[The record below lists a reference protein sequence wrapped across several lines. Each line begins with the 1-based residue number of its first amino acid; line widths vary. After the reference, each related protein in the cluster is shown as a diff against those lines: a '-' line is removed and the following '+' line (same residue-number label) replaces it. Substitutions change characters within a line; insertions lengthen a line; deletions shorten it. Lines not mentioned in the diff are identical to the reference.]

1 MGRLPVSVSVSAAL
15 HVAAVAW
22 VATREVTREADGDHV
37 VEPRAL
43 TAIELVPPPTEVE
56 LVDEPA
62 ASEPQGVAAAAVS
75 TIDKSHDLSTTLP
88 ATPSLATSGTSR
100 GEPPATALA
109 TSGTSRGEPPA
120 TPREPGTRSPYLD
133 MRRGARADLTL
144 PGTRDDLDRV
154 PAGTSPRAGVPATGK
169 LAPDGTGHKSDQGS
183 FVAKVDRDG
192 GVTIKDRR
200 DFSIRWAVPTPK
212 LIGKG
217 IADWYESD
225 KGPDGKR
232 GKRTLENELSGTV
245 DRPTMGCEDGPHDNA
260 CTPDRS
266 RTIIVPVFR
275 GGFNPTDWLMRRT
288 VGDPYASKKGAYLDA
303 TRDERAQIRANHRAE
318 QLAQTSVIVR
328 ANLERAWA
336 STTDMTARKLLLF
349 ELWDETVEPAEEDSA
364 LAAASRAARA
374 QVIGFIRA
382 HLPPQSKD
390 AYRAD
395 ELAALNAK
403 KQSKATFSPYE

>member
-1 MGRLPVSVSVSAAL
+1 VGRLPVSVSVSAAL

-56 LVDEPA
+56 LLDEPA
-62 ASEPQGVAAAAVS
+62 RPEVAAAATIDTSPAVS
-75 TIDKSHDLSTTLP
+75 TERRGP
-88 ATPSLATSGTSR
+88 ASIATSGTSR
-100 GEPPATALA
+100 GEPPATSLA
-109 TSGTSRGEPPA
+109 TSSTSRGEP
-120 TPREPGTRSPYLD
+120 PREPGTRSPYLD

-336 STTDMTARKLLLF
+336 STTDTTARKLLLF

>member
-43 TAIELVPPPTEVE
+43 TAFELVPPPTEVE

-88 ATPSLATSGTSR
+88 ATPS
-100 GEPPATALA
+100 LA

-192 GVTIKDRR
+192 GVTIEDRR

-217 IADWYESD
+217 IVDWYESD

-232 GKRTLENELSGTV
+232 GKQTLVSEVSGTV
-245 DRPTMGCEDGPHDNA
+245 DQPTAGCDDVRDNA
-260 CTPDRS
+260 CSPDRS
-266 RTIIVPVFR
+266 RTIIIPVFR

-336 STTDMTARKLLLF
+336 STTDTTARKLLLF